1 MQAYHGGR
9 LSAARVVNGDGK
21 MALPWWLWTCG
32 LEDES
37 TRQHVGV
44 KTAGGLDEDIS
55 VGN

>member
-1 MQAYHGGR
+1 M
-9 LSAARVVNGDGK
+9 VNGDGK

-44 KTAGGLDEDIS
+44 KTAGGLDEDII